1 MKSYRDGI
9 IYIYELCQNLNL
21 IRFLK
26 TFHSQIIQNILVR
39 AMEIFYG
46 AIALKVVAL
55 KEYIFQKYIT
65 NHQQKMSIMIETYL
79 SLIGQCRS

>member
-1 MKSYRDGI
+1 
-9 IYIYELCQNLNL
+9 
-21 IRFLK
+21 
-26 TFHSQIIQNILVR
+26 
-39 AMEIFYG
+39 MEINYG
-46 AIALKVVAL
+46 AIVLKVVAL